1 VTNKELIKFLR
12 DNKDNPA
19 FGGGDFDYREAWNR
33 FARKYSDLGF
43 TENPEPFVINWRDYA
58 DYFIHVGSKAVL
70 RPAGALVS
78 IFILVFIGWVAAV
91 NVSLAS
97 VPGDF
102 LYPVKLATERTQLI
116 LTATSEQRARLHA
129 EFAGR
134 RLDEAME
141 IAASARSDSEKDAL
155 MKTVVENFKVEVA
168 SVTDE
173 LENVSSTERAQTVTE
188 LAEAVGR
195 RAEEYSAVL
204 GQSSGKV
211 SEEAA
216 AAVVEIQ
223 EKVTETVV
231 SEHEQQPQKET
242 AKYLDTAFQKDIL
255 EINNRI
261 DMVNLRLSRIETTL
275 SNSGALTVDIS
286 NTIKIVRAAVKDFN
300 AEINEL
306 SKIFAAGGYRTVFE
320 KISEMKTVLTN
331 AEGIAAD
338 LEINLTSP
346 QE

>member
-1 VTNKELIKFLR
+1 
-12 DNKDNPA
+12 
-19 FGGGDFDYREAWNR
+19 
-33 FARKYSDLGF
+33 
-43 TENPEPFVINWRDYA
+43 
-58 DYFIHVGSKAVL
+58 
-70 RPAGALVS
+70 
-78 IFILVFIGWVAAV
+78 
-91 NVSLAS
+91 
-97 VPGDF
+97 
-102 LYPVKLATERTQLI
+102 
-116 LTATSEQRARLHA
+116 
-129 EFAGR
+129 
-134 RLDEAME
+134 
-141 IAASARSDSEKDAL
+141 
-155 MKTVVENFKVEVA
+155 VEVA